1 MGTRYGITIPFDDV
15 PLMEHRAL
23 LVEMADLGYTDV
35 WTGEAN
41 ATDAFVPLALA
52 AAWSPS
58 LRLGTAVVPVYTRG
72 PGLLAVQAATMAELA
87 PGRFSIGIGSSSDV
101 IVERW
106 NAATFTEPYKR
117 VRDTARFLRSALAG
131 EKVDTAFETFEVHG
145 FRLARHIEQ
154 PPPILLAA
162 LRPGMLRLAGREADG
177 AVINWL
183 SAEDVTQ
190 VAPIVGP
197 GKEIVARIFVCPSED
212 VDQVRAVARMAIAA
226 YLNVGVYAAFHQWLG
241 RAPLLD
247 AMWEQWRSGDRKAA
261 LEAIP
266 DEVVDALVVHGPAKA
281 CREHVQRYVDNG
293 VTVPVLA
300 IIPLGMSSAEAM
312 RAMAPGA
319 R

>member
-1 MGTRYGITIPFDDV
+1 
-15 PLMEHRAL
+15 
-23 LVEMADLGYTDV
+23 
-35 WTGEAN
+35 
-41 ATDAFVPLALA
+41 
-52 AAWSPS
+52 
-58 LRLGTAVVPVYTRG
+58 
-72 PGLLAVQAATMAELA
+72 
-87 PGRFSIGIGSSSDV
+87 
-101 IVERW
+101 
-106 NAATFTEPYKR
+106 
-117 VRDTARFLRSALAG
+117 
-131 EKVDTAFETFEVHG
+131 
-145 FRLARHIEQ
+145 
-154 PPPILLAA
+154 
-162 LRPGMLRLAGREADG
+162 MLRLAGEEADG
-177 AVINWL
+177 AIVNWL
-183 SAEDVTQ
+183 SAGDLDRVVPE
-190 VAPIVGP
+190 VGK

-212 VDQVRAVARMAIAA
+212 VDQVRAVGRMAIAA